1 MSGSTA
7 SSGFDPETGTV
18 TQPVTVVTESHV
30 IEMECPGGW
39 LEFTIAPVLLPDQ
52 DETPQP
58 VGMPLR
64 VRVSAEVI
72 DGPVF
77 HEGTLS

>member
-1 MSGSTA
+1 MSGSAA
-7 SSGFDPETGTV
+7 SFDPETGTL

-52 DETPQP
+52 DEKPKPAGT
-58 VGMPLR
+58 PLR
-64 VRVSAEVI
+64 VHVSAEVI

-77 HEGTLS
+77 REGAS